1 MSALSYKELPH
12 KDSKTISSACRYMK
26 KEIKLFVG
34 QAEKAESAREIL
46 KILDK
51 EW

>member
-1 MSALSYKELPH
+1 
-12 KDSKTISSACRYMK
+12 MK